1 MPRTVTNDFRAA
13 PARRA
18 ATQDTC
24 SVNRSELLARTG
36 CLTVIRPPAPP
47 VKPAPGQPGSL
58 SSYVPALPEVFVA
71 IVDDGRILAF
81 NGHVDLGTG
90 IRTSLAQIV
99 AEELDVPA
107 ARVTMVLGDTAATP
121 NQGPTIASATIQ
133 ISAAPLRCAAA
144 QARHALLA
152 LAAERFG
159 VDAAQLRVDDGT
171 ISAVDRSG
179 ARRQASYAELVAQ
192 RRIALTLDPHT
203 RTKDPAQYRIV
214 GRASPRVD
222 LPAKATGEL
231 TFVHDVRVPGMLHG
245 RVVRPPY
252 AGHDS
257 GPFVG
262 ASLLDVDRT
271 SVADVPGLVAVV
283 TIGDFV
289 GVVAEREE
297 HAIRAARQLRVVWR
311 PHPPLPP
318 LDDPAA
324 AIAAA
329 PAQPRLLLDEGDVEA
344 ARTLPDTL
352 TLTRTY
358 TWPFQMH
365 ASIGPSC
372 AVADYRAR
380 GDGRITV
387 WSGTQN
393 PVSLRYDLATLV
405 ARDEADIDI
414 VRMEAAGCYGRNG
427 ADDVCGDALLLS
439 RAVGR
444 PVRVQLMR
452 ADEHLW
458 EPKGAGQQM
467 RVTGTVS
474 RDGRLVGYDFATR
487 YPSND
492 APLLAALLTGTIA
505 PEPRVFEMG
514 DRTAVSP
521 YVCAHRR
528 FVCEDLAPLVRASWL
543 RGVSALPN
551 SFAHDAFVDE
561 CAALTGVDPLAFR
574 IRHLQDA
581 RDRTAACRGR
591 TRGLEAARAPRS
603 RSGARRTRARHRVRA
618 LRAQPLSRFRRGVVR
633 VDRGA
638 ERRSRDRRDSR
649 RARDGRTGH
658 RHDDQSGRRA
668 PSDSRQ
674 CDPGAEPH
682 AEGARALRGRQ
693 GRVARM
699 GELSDPDLRGSAG
712 CRRRADA
719 ATGRTAA
726 RCRRIGIGAGAG
738 RGRER
743 AVRRDRRAVLRA
755 AFYAGNDS
763 RRTARRR
770 PLARGRGGRHAR
782 GGRYRLAAIRRDRG
796 RREPNAPITRHSAP
810 SSSIILRSRNCS
822 ATRSPGFS
830 VPYVR
835 SVT

>member
-1 MPRTVTNDFRAA
+1 M
-13 PARRA
+13 
-18 ATQDTC
+18 
-24 SVNRSELLARTG
+24 NRSELLARTG

-152 LAAERFG
+152 LAAEQFG
-159 VDAAQLRVDDGT
+159 VDAGQLRVDGGT
-171 ISAVDRSG
+171 VSAVDHSG
-179 ARRQASYAELVAQ
+179 AQRQASYAELVAQ

-372 AVADYRAR
+372 AVADYRAP

-551 SFAHDAFVDE
+551 SFAHDTFVDE

-581 RDRTAACRGR
+581 RAIELLHA
-591 TRGLEAARAPRS
+591 
-603 RSGARRTRARHRVRA
+603 V
-618 LRAQPLSRFRRGVVR
+618 
-633 VDRGA
+633 A
-638 ERRSRDRRDSR
+638 ER
-649 RARDGRTGH
+649 
-658 RHDDQSGRRA
+658 
-668 PSDSRQ
+668 
-674 CDPGAEPH
+674 
-682 AEGARALRGRQ
+682 
-693 GRVARM
+693 
-699 GELSDPDLRGSAG
+699 AG
-712 CRRRADA
+712 WTPR
-719 ATGRTAA
+719 
-726 RCRRIGIGAGAG
+726 
-738 RGRER
+738 
-743 AVRRDRRAVLRA
+743 VRRDP
-755 AFYAGNDS
+755 DP
-763 RRTARRR
+763 ARVV
-770 PLARGRGGRHAR
+770 RGRGIAYAR
-782 GGRYRLAAIRRDRG
+782 YV
-796 RREPNAPITRHSAP
+796 HS
-810 SSSIILRSRNCS
+810 RF
-822 ATRSPGFS
+822 PGFGAAWSAWIVDLSVDRVTGEIRVERVTVGQDTGTMINPDGVRHQIHGNVIQVLSRTLKERVRFADGKVASREWAGYPILTFAEVPDVDVVLMPRQGEPPLGAGESAS
-830 VPYVR
+830 VPGPAAVANALFDATGVR
-835 SVT
+835 FYAPPFTPETIRAGLRDAGRLLAGDAAGTRAPADTA

>member
-1 MPRTVTNDFRAA
+1 M
-13 PARRA
+13 
-18 ATQDTC
+18 
-24 SVNRSELLARTG
+24 NRSELLARTG

-152 LAAERFG
+152 LAAEQFG
-159 VDAAQLRVDDGT
+159 VDAGQLRVDDGT
-171 ISAVDRSG
+171 ISAVDHSG
-179 ARRQASYAELVAQ
+179 AQRQASYAELVTQ

-271 SVADVPGLVAVV
+271 SVADAPGLVAVV

-372 AVADYRAR
+372 AVADYRAP

-581 RDRTAACRGR
+581 RAIELLHA
-591 TRGLEAARAPRS
+591 
-603 RSGARRTRARHRVRA
+603 V
-618 LRAQPLSRFRRGVVR
+618 
-633 VDRGA
+633 A
-638 ERRSRDRRDSR
+638 ER
-649 RARDGRTGH
+649 
-658 RHDDQSGRRA
+658 
-668 PSDSRQ
+668 
-674 CDPGAEPH
+674 
-682 AEGARALRGRQ
+682 
-693 GRVARM
+693 
-699 GELSDPDLRGSAG
+699 AG
-712 CRRRADA
+712 WTPR
-719 ATGRTAA
+719 
-726 RCRRIGIGAGAG
+726 
-738 RGRER
+738 
-743 AVRRDRRAVLRA
+743 VRRDP
-755 AFYAGNDS
+755 DP
-763 RRTARRR
+763 ARVV
-770 PLARGRGGRHAR
+770 RGRGIAYAR
-782 GGRYRLAAIRRDRG
+782 YV
-796 RREPNAPITRHSAP
+796 HS
-810 SSSIILRSRNCS
+810 RF
-822 ATRSPGFS
+822 PGFGAAWSAWIVDLSVDRVTGEIRVERVTVGQDTGTMINPDGVRHQIHGNVIQVLSRTLKERVRFADGKVASREWAGYPILTFAEVPDVDVVLMPRQGEPPLGAGESAS
-830 VPYVR
+830 VPGPAAVANALFDATGVR
-835 SVT
+835 FYAPPFTPETIRAGLRDAGRLLAGDAAGTRAPADTA

>member
-1 MPRTVTNDFRAA
+1 MR
-13 PARRA
+13 RRA
-18 ATQDTC
+18 AATRRLACAARCPHAAFVVARHRPRLPRQDL
-24 SVNRSELLARTG
+24 SPVNRSELLAHTG
-36 CLTVIRPPAPP
+36 CLTVIRSPAPP

-58 SSYVPALPEVFVA
+58 SSYVPTLPEVFVA
-71 IVDDGRILAF
+71 ILDDGRILAF

-133 ISAAPLRCAAA
+133 ISATPLRCAAA

-159 VDAAQLRVDDGT
+159 VDVERLNIDDGS
-171 ISAVDRSG
+171 ISADGQTVTF
-179 ARRQASYAELVAQ
+179 AALVAA
-192 RRIALTLDPHT
+192 RRIALTLDLNT
-203 RTKDPAQYRIV
+203 RTKDPAHYRIV

-222 LPAKATGEL
+222 LPAKATGQL
-231 TFVHDVRVPGMLHG
+231 TFVHDMRVPGMLHG

-262 ASLLDVDRT
+262 TSLVDVDRA

-283 TIGDFV
+283 ALGDFV

-297 HAIRAARQLRVVWR
+297 HAIRAARQLRVTWR
-311 PHPPLPP
+311 PLPALPP
-318 LDDPAA
+318 LDAPAA

-329 PAQPRLLLDEGDVEA
+329 PATRRVLLDEGDVDA
-344 ARTLPDTL
+344 VRTEPDTL
-352 TLTRTY
+352 TLSRTY
-358 TWPFQMH
+358 AWPFQMH
-365 ASIGPSC
+365 GSIGPSC
-372 AVADYRAR
+372 ALADYRAP

-405 ARDEADIDI
+405 ARDEADVDV

-444 PVRVQLMR
+444 PVRVQLSR

-458 EPKGAGQQM
+458 EPKGAGQSMQ
-467 RVTGTVS
+467 VTGTVT
-474 RDGRLVGYDFATR
+474 RDGRLLGYDFTTR

-492 APLLAALLTGTIA
+492 APLLAALLTGAIA
-505 PEPRVFEMG
+505 PAPRVFEMG

-521 YVCAHRR
+521 YVSPHRR

-574 IRHLQDA
+574 IRHLQDTRAIELLQAVAERAGWTPRVPRRLDEREEA
-581 RDRTAACRGR
+581 RLVRGR
-591 TRGLEAARAPRS
+591 GIAYARYVHSRFPGFGAAWSAWIVDLSVDRVSGEIRIERVTVGQDTGTMINPDGVRHQIHGNVIQVLSRTLKERVRFADGKVASREWASYPILTFAEVPDVDVVLMPRQGEPPLGAGESASVPGPAAVANALFDATGVRFYAPPF
-603 RSGARRTRARHRVRA
+603 TPETVRAR
-618 LRAQPLSRFRRGVVR
+618 LREA
-633 VDRGA
+633 
-638 ERRSRDRRDSR
+638 
-649 RARDGRTGH
+649 GR
-658 RHDDQSGRRA
+658 
-668 PSDSRQ
+668 
-674 CDPGAEPH
+674 
-682 AEGARALRGRQ
+682 L
-693 GRVARM
+693 M
-699 GELSDPDLRGSAG
+699 
-712 CRRRADA
+712 RADA
-719 ATGRTAA
+719 A
-726 RCRRIGIGAGAG
+726 
-738 RGRER
+738 
-743 AVRRDRRAVLRA
+743 
-755 AFYAGNDS
+755 
-763 RRTARRR
+763 
-770 PLARGRGGRHAR
+770 
-782 GGRYRLAAIRRDRG
+782 
-796 RREPNAPITRHSAP
+796 AP
-810 SSSIILRSRNCS
+810 
-822 ATRSPGFS
+822 
-830 VPYVR
+830 
-835 SVT
+835 VTT

>member
-1 MPRTVTNDFRAA
+1 MPPTVPNDFSRGT
-13 PARRA
+13 RRD

-107 ARVTMVLGDTAATP
+107 ARVAMVLGDTAATP

-152 LAAERFG
+152 LAAEQFG
-159 VDAAQLRVDDGT
+159 VDAGQLRVDDGT
-171 ISAVDRSG
+171 ISAVDHSG
-179 ARRQASYAELVAQ
+179 AQRQASYAELVAQ

-372 AVADYRAR
+372 AVADYRAP

-581 RDRTAACRGR
+581 RAIELLHA
-591 TRGLEAARAPRS
+591 
-603 RSGARRTRARHRVRA
+603 V
-618 LRAQPLSRFRRGVVR
+618 
-633 VDRGA
+633 A
-638 ERRSRDRRDSR
+638 ER
-649 RARDGRTGH
+649 
-658 RHDDQSGRRA
+658 
-668 PSDSRQ
+668 
-674 CDPGAEPH
+674 
-682 AEGARALRGRQ
+682 
-693 GRVARM
+693 
-699 GELSDPDLRGSAG
+699 AG
-712 CRRRADA
+712 WTPR
-719 ATGRTAA
+719 
-726 RCRRIGIGAGAG
+726 
-738 RGRER
+738 
-743 AVRRDRRAVLRA
+743 VRRDP
-755 AFYAGNDS
+755 DP
-763 RRTARRR
+763 ARVV
-770 PLARGRGGRHAR
+770 RGRGIAYAR
-782 GGRYRLAAIRRDRG
+782 YV
-796 RREPNAPITRHSAP
+796 HS
-810 SSSIILRSRNCS
+810 RF
-822 ATRSPGFS
+822 PGFGAAWSAWIVDLSVDRVTGEIRVERVTVGQDTGTMINPDGVRHQIHGNVIQVLSRTLKERVRFADGKVASREWAGYPILTFAEVPDVDVVLMPRQGEPPLGAGESAS
-830 VPYVR
+830 VPGPAAVANALFDATGVR
-835 SVT
+835 FYAPPFTPETIRAGLRDAGRLPAGDAAGTRAPADTA

>member
-1 MPRTVTNDFRAA
+1 M
-13 PARRA
+13 
-18 ATQDTC
+18 
-24 SVNRSELLARTG
+24 NRSELLARTG

-71 IVDDGRILAF
+71 ILDDGRILAF

-107 ARVTMVLGDTAATP
+107 ARVTMVLGDTAPTP

-133 ISAAPLRCAAA
+133 ISATPLRCAAA

-159 VDAAQLRVDDGT
+159 VDVERLHIDDGS
-171 ISAVDRSG
+171 ISVDGQAVTF
-179 ARRQASYAELVAQ
+179 AALVAA
-192 RRIALTLDPHT
+192 RRIALTLDLNT
-203 RTKDPAQYRIV
+203 RTKDPAHYRIV

-222 LPAKATGEL
+222 LPAKATGQL
-231 TFVHDVRVPGMLHG
+231 TFVHDMRVPGMLHG

-262 ASLLDVDRT
+262 TSLVDVDRA

-283 TIGDFV
+283 ALGDFV

-297 HAIRAARQLRVVWR
+297 HAIRAARQLRVTWR
-311 PHPPLPP
+311 PLPALPP
-318 LDDPAA
+318 LDAPAA

-329 PAQPRLLLDEGDVEA
+329 PATRRVLLDEGDVDA
-344 ARTLPDTL
+344 ARTEPDTL
-352 TLTRTY
+352 TVSRTY
-358 TWPFQMH
+358 AWPFQMH
-365 ASIGPSC
+365 GSIGPSC
-372 AVADYRAR
+372 ALADYRAP

-405 ARDEADIDI
+405 ARDEADVDV

-444 PVRVQLMR
+444 PVRVQLSR

-458 EPKGAGQQM
+458 EPKGAGQSMQ
-467 RVTGTVS
+467 VTGTVT
-474 RDGRLVGYDFATR
+474 RDGRLLGYDFTTR

-492 APLLAALLTGTIA
+492 APLLAALLTGAIA
-505 PEPRVFEMG
+505 PAPRVFEMG

-521 YVCAHRR
+521 YVSPHRR

-574 IRHLQDA
+574 IRHLQDTRAIELLQAVAERAGWTPRVRRPLDERDEA
-581 RDRTAACRGR
+581 RLVRGR
-591 TRGLEAARAPRS
+591 GIAYARYVHSRFPGFGAAWSAWIVDLSVDRVSGEIRIERVTVGQDTGTMINPDGVRHQIHGNVIQVLS
-603 RSGARRTRARHRVRA
+603 RTLKERVRFA
-618 LRAQPLSRFRRGVVR
+618 DGKVASREWASYPILTFAEVPDVDVVLM
-633 VDRGA
+633 
-638 ERRSRDRRDSR
+638 
-649 RARDGRTGH
+649 
-658 RHDDQSGRRA
+658 
-668 PSDSRQ
+668 P
-674 CDPGAEPH
+674 
-682 AEGARALRGRQ
+682 RQ
-693 GRVARM
+693 GEPPLGAGESASVPGPAAVANALFDATGVRFYAPPFTPETVRA
-699 GELSDPDLRGSAG
+699 GLREAG
-712 CRRRADA
+712 RLMRADA
-719 ATGRTAA
+719 A
-726 RCRRIGIGAGAG
+726 
-738 RGRER
+738 
-743 AVRRDRRAVLRA
+743 
-755 AFYAGNDS
+755 
-763 RRTARRR
+763 
-770 PLARGRGGRHAR
+770 
-782 GGRYRLAAIRRDRG
+782 
-796 RREPNAPITRHSAP
+796 AP
-810 SSSIILRSRNCS
+810 
-822 ATRSPGFS
+822 
-830 VPYVR
+830 
-835 SVT
+835 VTT

>member
-1 MPRTVTNDFRAA
+1 M
-13 PARRA
+13 
-18 ATQDTC
+18 
-24 SVNRSELLARTG
+24 NRSELLARTG

-71 IVDDGRILAF
+71 ILDDGRILAF

-133 ISAAPLRCAAA
+133 IAATPLRCAAA

-159 VDAAQLRVDDGT
+159 VDTARLDIDDGT
-171 ISAVDRSG
+171 ISAEG
-179 ARRQASYAELVAQ
+179 HTITFAALVAA
-192 RRIALTLDPHT
+192 RRIALTLDLNT
-203 RTKDPAQYRIV
+203 RTKDPARYRIV

-222 LPAKATGEL
+222 LPAKATGQL
-231 TFVHDVRVPGMLHG
+231 TFVHDMRVPGMLHG

-262 ASLLDVDRT
+262 TSLLDVDRA

-283 TIGDFV
+283 VLGDFV

-297 HAIRAARQLRVVWR
+297 QAIRAARQLRVTWR
-311 PHPPLPP
+311 PLPALPP
-318 LDDPAA
+318 LDEPAA

-329 PAQPRLLLDEGDVEA
+329 PARRRVLLDEGDVDA
-344 ARTLPDTL
+344 ARTEPDTL
-352 TLTRTY
+352 TLSRTY
-358 TWPFQMH
+358 AWPFQMH
-365 ASIGPSC
+365 GSIGPSC
-372 AVADYRAR
+372 ALADYRAP

-405 ARDEADIDI
+405 ARDEADVDI

-444 PVRVQLMR
+444 PVRVQLSR

-458 EPKGAGQQM
+458 EPKGAGQSM
-467 RVTGTVS
+467 RVTGTVT
-474 RDGRLVGYDFATR
+474 RDGRLLGYDFTTR

-492 APLLAALLTGTIA
+492 APLLAALLTGAIA

-521 YVCAHRR
+521 YASPHRR

-574 IRHLQDA
+574 LRHLQDLRATELLQAVADRAGWMPRAPRPTNEREERDASRLVHGRGIAYA
-581 RDRTAACRGR
+581 RYVHSRFPGFGAAWSAWIVDLSVDRVSGEIRIERVTVGQDTGTMINPDGVRHQIHGNVIQVLSRTLKERVRFADGKVASREWASYPILTFAEVPDVDVVLMPRQGEPPLGAGESASVPGPAAVANALFDATRVRFYAPPFTPETVRAALRDAGR
-591 TRGLEAARAPRS
+591 LMSAEAARAS
-603 RSGARRTRARHRVRA
+603 VT
-618 LRAQPLSRFRRGVVR
+618 
-633 VDRGA
+633 
-638 ERRSRDRRDSR
+638 
-649 RARDGRTGH
+649 
-658 RHDDQSGRRA
+658 
-668 PSDSRQ
+668 
-674 CDPGAEPH
+674 
-682 AEGARALRGRQ
+682 
-693 GRVARM
+693 
-699 GELSDPDLRGSAG
+699 
-712 CRRRADA
+712 
-719 ATGRTAA
+719 
-726 RCRRIGIGAGAG
+726 AGA
-738 RGRER
+738 
-743 AVRRDRRAVLRA
+743 A
-755 AFYAGNDS
+755 
-763 RRTARRR
+763 
-770 PLARGRGGRHAR
+770 
-782 GGRYRLAAIRRDRG
+782 
-796 RREPNAPITRHSAP
+796 
-810 SSSIILRSRNCS
+810 
-822 ATRSPGFS
+822 
-830 VPYVR
+830 
-835 SVT
+835 

>member
-1 MPRTVTNDFRAA
+1 M
-13 PARRA
+13 
-18 ATQDTC
+18 
-24 SVNRSELLARTG
+24 NRSELLARTG

-159 VDAAQLRVDDGT
+159 VDAGQLHVDDGT

-192 RRIALTLDPHT
+192 RRITLTLDPHT

-372 AVADYRAR
+372 AVADYRAPA
-380 GDGRITV
+380 DGRITV

-521 YVCAHRR
+521 YGCAHRR

-581 RDRTAACRGR
+581 RAIELLHA
-591 TRGLEAARAPRS
+591 
-603 RSGARRTRARHRVRA
+603 V
-618 LRAQPLSRFRRGVVR
+618 
-633 VDRGA
+633 A
-638 ERRSRDRRDSR
+638 ER
-649 RARDGRTGH
+649 
-658 RHDDQSGRRA
+658 
-668 PSDSRQ
+668 
-674 CDPGAEPH
+674 
-682 AEGARALRGRQ
+682 
-693 GRVARM
+693 
-699 GELSDPDLRGSAG
+699 AG
-712 CRRRADA
+712 WTPR
-719 ATGRTAA
+719 
-726 RCRRIGIGAGAG
+726 
-738 RGRER
+738 
-743 AVRRDRRAVLRA
+743 VRRDPDPARVVRGRGIAYARYVHSRFPGFGAAWSAWIVDLSVDRVTGEIRVQRVTVGQDTGTMINPDGVRHQIHGNVIQVLSRTLKERVRFADGKVASREWASYPILTFAEVPDVDVVLMPRQGEPPLGAGESASVPGPAAVANALFDATGVRFYAPPFTPETIRAGLRA
-755 AFYAGNDS
+755 AGRLLAGEAAGTRAAAD
-763 RRTARRR
+763 TA
-770 PLARGRGGRHAR
+770 
-782 GGRYRLAAIRRDRG
+782 
-796 RREPNAPITRHSAP
+796 
-810 SSSIILRSRNCS
+810 
-822 ATRSPGFS
+822 
-830 VPYVR
+830 
-835 SVT
+835 

>member
-1 MPRTVTNDFRAA
+1 M
-13 PARRA
+13 
-18 ATQDTC
+18 
-24 SVNRSELLARTG
+24 NRSELLARDG

-71 IVDDGRILAF
+71 ILDDGRILAF

-133 ISAAPLRCAAA
+133 ISATPLRCAAA

-159 VDAAQLRVDDGT
+159 VDAAQLVTEGGT
-171 ISAVDRSG
+171 ISVPADGRT
-179 ARRQASYAELVAQ
+179 ATFAALVAT
-192 RRIALTLDPHT
+192 RRIALTLDLNA
-203 RTKDPAQYRIV
+203 RTKDPAHYRIV
-214 GRASPRVD
+214 GKSSPRVD
-222 LPAKATGEL
+222 VPAKATGQL
-231 TFVHDVRVPGMLHG
+231 TFVHDMRVPGMLHG

-257 GPFVG
+257 GGFVG
-262 ASLLDVDRT
+262 TSLVDVDRA

-283 TIGDFV
+283 AIGDFV

-297 HAIRAARQLRVVWR
+297 HAIRAARQLRVTWR
-311 PHPPLPP
+311 PHPALPS
-318 LDDPAA
+318 LDAPAA

-329 PAQPRLLLDEGDVEA
+329 PAQRRVLLDEGNVDA
-344 ARTLPDTL
+344 ARTQPDSITL
-352 TLTRTY
+352 SRTY
-358 TWPFQMH
+358 AWPFQMH
-365 ASIGPSC
+365 GSIGPSC
-372 AVADYRAR
+372 TLADYRAP

-405 ARDEADIDI
+405 TRDEADFDI

-444 PVRVQLMR
+444 PVRVQLSR

-458 EPKGAGQQM
+458 EPKGAGQLMQ
-467 RVTGTVS
+467 VTGTVT
-474 RDGRLVGYDFATR
+474 RDGRLLGYDFTTR

-492 APLLAALLTGTIA
+492 APLLATLLTGAIA

-521 YVCAHRR
+521 YSSPNRR

-561 CAALTGVDPLAFR
+561 CAALAGIDPLAFR

-581 RDRTAACRGR
+581 RAIELLQAVADRAGWT
-591 TRGLEAARAPRS
+591 PR
-603 RSGARRTRARHRVRA
+603 
-618 LRAQPLSRFRRGVVR
+618 
-633 VDRGA
+633 
-638 ERRSRDRRDSR
+638 
-649 RARDGRTGH
+649 
-658 RHDDQSGRRA
+658 
-668 PSDSRQ
+668 
-674 CDPGAEPH
+674 
-682 AEGARALRGRQ
+682 
-693 GRVARM
+693 
-699 GELSDPDLRGSAG
+699 
-712 CRRRADA
+712 
-719 ATGRTAA
+719 
-726 RCRRIGIGAGAG
+726 AG
-738 RGRER
+738 RNKER
-743 AVRRDRRAVLRA
+743 DERDATRVV
-755 AFYAGNDS
+755 
-763 RRTARRR
+763 
-770 PLARGRGGRHAR
+770 RGRGIAYAR
-782 GGRYRLAAIRRDRG
+782 YV
-796 RREPNAPITRHSAP
+796 HS
-810 SSSIILRSRNCS
+810 RF
-822 ATRSPGFS
+822 PGFGAAWSAWIVDLSVDRVSGEIRIERVTVGQDTGTMINPDGVRHQIHGNVIQVLSRTLKERVRFADGKVASREWASYPILTFDEVPDVDVVLMPRQGEPPLGAGESAS
-830 VPYVR
+830 VPGPAAVANALFDATGVR
-835 SVT
+835 FYAPPFTPETVRAALREAGRLLSADTPAVAGAV

>member
-1 MPRTVTNDFRAA
+1 M
-13 PARRA
+13 
-18 ATQDTC
+18 
-24 SVNRSELLARTG
+24 LARTG

-152 LAAERFG
+152 LAAEQFG
-159 VDAAQLRVDDGT
+159 VDAGQLRVDDGT
-171 ISAVDRSG
+171 ISAVDHSG
-179 ARRQASYAELVAQ
+179 AQRQASYAELVAQ

-372 AVADYRAR
+372 AVADYRAP

-492 APLLAALLTGTIA
+492 APLLAALLTGAIA

-551 SFAHDAFVDE
+551 SFAHDTFVDE

-581 RDRTAACRGR
+581 RAIELLHA
-591 TRGLEAARAPRS
+591 
-603 RSGARRTRARHRVRA
+603 V
-618 LRAQPLSRFRRGVVR
+618 
-633 VDRGA
+633 A
-638 ERRSRDRRDSR
+638 ER
-649 RARDGRTGH
+649 
-658 RHDDQSGRRA
+658 
-668 PSDSRQ
+668 
-674 CDPGAEPH
+674 
-682 AEGARALRGRQ
+682 
-693 GRVARM
+693 
-699 GELSDPDLRGSAG
+699 AG
-712 CRRRADA
+712 WTPR
-719 ATGRTAA
+719 
-726 RCRRIGIGAGAG
+726 
-738 RGRER
+738 
-743 AVRRDRRAVLRA
+743 VRRDP
-755 AFYAGNDS
+755 DP
-763 RRTARRR
+763 ARVV
-770 PLARGRGGRHAR
+770 RGRGIAYAR
-782 GGRYRLAAIRRDRG
+782 YV
-796 RREPNAPITRHSAP
+796 HS
-810 SSSIILRSRNCS
+810 RF
-822 ATRSPGFS
+822 PGFGAAWSAWIVDLSVDRVTGEIRVERVTVGQDTGTMINPDGVRHQIHGNVIQVLSRTLKERVRFADGKVASREWAGYPILTFAEVPDVDVVLMPRQGEPPLGAGESAS
-830 VPYVR
+830 VPGPAAVANALFDATGVR
-835 SVT
+835 FYAPPFTPETIRAGLRDAGRLLAGDAAGTRAPADTA

>member
-1 MPRTVTNDFRAA
+1 M
-13 PARRA
+13 
-18 ATQDTC
+18 
-24 SVNRSELLARTG
+24 NRSELLARTG

-58 SSYVPALPEVFVA
+58 SSYVPALPEVFVT

-159 VDAAQLRVDDGT
+159 VDAGQLRIDDGT

-179 ARRQASYAELVAQ
+179 VLRRASYAELVAQ

-329 PAQPRLLLDEGDVEA
+329 PAKPRLLLDEGDVEA

-372 AVADYRAR
+372 AVADYRAP

-492 APLLAALLTGTIA
+492 APLLAALLSGTIA

-521 YVCAHRR
+521 YGCAHRR

-581 RDRTAACRGR
+581 RAIELLHA
-591 TRGLEAARAPRS
+591 
-603 RSGARRTRARHRVRA
+603 V
-618 LRAQPLSRFRRGVVR
+618 
-633 VDRGA
+633 A
-638 ERRSRDRRDSR
+638 ER
-649 RARDGRTGH
+649 
-658 RHDDQSGRRA
+658 
-668 PSDSRQ
+668 
-674 CDPGAEPH
+674 
-682 AEGARALRGRQ
+682 
-693 GRVARM
+693 
-699 GELSDPDLRGSAG
+699 AG
-712 CRRRADA
+712 WTPR
-719 ATGRTAA
+719 
-726 RCRRIGIGAGAG
+726 
-738 RGRER
+738 
-743 AVRRDRRAVLRA
+743 VRRDP
-755 AFYAGNDS
+755 DP
-763 RRTARRR
+763 ARVV
-770 PLARGRGGRHAR
+770 RGRGIAYARYVHSRFPGFGAAWSAWIVDLSVDRVTGEIRVERVTVGQDTGTMINPDGVRHQIHGNVIQVLSRTLKERVRFADGKVASREWASYPILTFAEVPDVDVVLMPRQGEPPLGAGESASVPGPAAVANALFDATGVRFYAPPFAPETIRAGLRDAGRL
-782 GGRYRLAAIRRDRG
+782 LAAEAAG
-796 RREPNAPITRHSAP
+796 TRA
-810 SSSIILRSRNCS
+810 
-822 ATRSPGFS
+822 AADTA
-830 VPYVR
+830 
-835 SVT
+835 

>member
-1 MPRTVTNDFRAA
+1 M
-13 PARRA
+13 
-18 ATQDTC
+18 
-24 SVNRSELLARTG
+24 NRSELLARTG

-152 LAAERFG
+152 LAAEQFG
-159 VDAAQLRVDDGT
+159 VDAGQLRVDDGT
-171 ISAVDRSG
+171 ISAVDHSG
-179 ARRQASYAELVAQ
+179 AQRQASYAELVAQ

-372 AVADYRAR
+372 AVADYRAP

-551 SFAHDAFVDE
+551 SFAHDTFVDE

-581 RDRTAACRGR
+581 RAIELLHA
-591 TRGLEAARAPRS
+591 
-603 RSGARRTRARHRVRA
+603 V
-618 LRAQPLSRFRRGVVR
+618 
-633 VDRGA
+633 A
-638 ERRSRDRRDSR
+638 ER
-649 RARDGRTGH
+649 
-658 RHDDQSGRRA
+658 
-668 PSDSRQ
+668 
-674 CDPGAEPH
+674 
-682 AEGARALRGRQ
+682 
-693 GRVARM
+693 
-699 GELSDPDLRGSAG
+699 AG
-712 CRRRADA
+712 WTPR
-719 ATGRTAA
+719 
-726 RCRRIGIGAGAG
+726 
-738 RGRER
+738 
-743 AVRRDRRAVLRA
+743 VRRDP
-755 AFYAGNDS
+755 DP
-763 RRTARRR
+763 ARVV
-770 PLARGRGGRHAR
+770 RGRGIAYAR
-782 GGRYRLAAIRRDRG
+782 YV
-796 RREPNAPITRHSAP
+796 HS
-810 SSSIILRSRNCS
+810 RF
-822 ATRSPGFS
+822 PGFGAAWSAWIVDLSVDRVTGEIRVERVTVGQDTGTMINPDGVRHQIHGNVIQVLSRTLKERVRFADGKVASREWAGYPILTFAEVPDVDVVLMPRQGEPPLGAGESAS
-830 VPYVR
+830 VPGPAAVANALFDATGVR
-835 SVT
+835 FYAPPFTPETIRAGLRDAGRLLAGDAAGTRAPADTA

>member
-1 MPRTVTNDFRAA
+1 M
-13 PARRA
+13 
-18 ATQDTC
+18 
-24 SVNRSELLARTG
+24 NRSELLAHTG
-36 CLTVIRPPAPP
+36 CLTVIRSPAPP

-58 SSYVPALPEVFVA
+58 SSYVPTLPEVFVA
-71 IVDDGRILAF
+71 ILDDGRILAF

-133 ISAAPLRCAAA
+133 ISATPLRCAAA

-159 VDAAQLRVDDGT
+159 VDVERLNIADGS
-171 ISAVDRSG
+171 ISADGQTVTF
-179 ARRQASYAELVAQ
+179 AALVAA
-192 RRIALTLDPHT
+192 RRIALTLDLNT
-203 RTKDPAQYRIV
+203 RTKDPAHYRIV

-222 LPAKATGEL
+222 LPAKATGQL
-231 TFVHDVRVPGMLHG
+231 TFVHDMRVPGMLHG

-262 ASLLDVDRT
+262 TSLVDVDRA

-283 TIGDFV
+283 ALGDFV

-297 HAIRAARQLRVVWR
+297 HAIRAARQLRVTWR
-311 PHPPLPP
+311 PLPALPP
-318 LDDPAA
+318 LDAPAA

-329 PAQPRLLLDEGDVEA
+329 PATRRVLLDEGDVDA
-344 ARTLPDTL
+344 ARTEPDTL
-352 TLTRTY
+352 TLSRTY
-358 TWPFQMH
+358 AWPFQMH
-365 ASIGPSC
+365 GSIGPSC
-372 AVADYRAR
+372 ALADYRAP

-405 ARDEADIDI
+405 ARDEADLDV

-444 PVRVQLMR
+444 PVRVQLSR

-458 EPKGAGQQM
+458 EPKGAGQSMQ
-467 RVTGTVS
+467 VTGTVT
-474 RDGRLVGYDFATR
+474 RDGRLLGYDFTTR

-492 APLLAALLTGTIA
+492 APLLAALLTGAIA
-505 PEPRVFEMG
+505 PAPCVFEMG

-521 YVCAHRR
+521 YVSPHRR

-574 IRHLQDA
+574 IRHLQDTRAIELLQAVAERAGWTPRVPRPPDERDEA
-581 RDRTAACRGR
+581 RLVRGR
-591 TRGLEAARAPRS
+591 GIAYARYVHSRFPGFGAAWSAWIVDLSVDRVSGEVRIDRVTVGQDTGTMINPDGVRHQIHGNVIQVLS
-603 RSGARRTRARHRVRA
+603 RTLKERVRFA
-618 LRAQPLSRFRRGVVR
+618 DGKVASREWASYPILTFAEVPDVDVVLM
-633 VDRGA
+633 
-638 ERRSRDRRDSR
+638 
-649 RARDGRTGH
+649 
-658 RHDDQSGRRA
+658 
-668 PSDSRQ
+668 P
-674 CDPGAEPH
+674 
-682 AEGARALRGRQ
+682 RQ
-693 GRVARM
+693 GEPPLGAGESASVPGPAAVANALFDATGVRFYAPPFTPETVRA
-699 GELSDPDLRGSAG
+699 GLREAG
-712 CRRRADA
+712 RLMRADA
-719 ATGRTAA
+719 A
-726 RCRRIGIGAGAG
+726 
-738 RGRER
+738 
-743 AVRRDRRAVLRA
+743 
-755 AFYAGNDS
+755 
-763 RRTARRR
+763 
-770 PLARGRGGRHAR
+770 
-782 GGRYRLAAIRRDRG
+782 
-796 RREPNAPITRHSAP
+796 AP
-810 SSSIILRSRNCS
+810 
-822 ATRSPGFS
+822 
-830 VPYVR
+830 
-835 SVT
+835 VTT

>member
-1 MPRTVTNDFRAA
+1 M
-13 PARRA
+13 
-18 ATQDTC
+18 
-24 SVNRSELLARTG
+24 NRSELLAHTG

-71 IVDDGRILAF
+71 ILDDGRILAF

-133 ISAAPLRCAAA
+133 ISATPLRCAAA

-159 VDAAQLRVDDGT
+159 VDVERLHIDDGS
-171 ISAVDRSG
+171 ISVDG
-179 ARRQASYAELVAQ
+179 QVVTFAALVAA
-192 RRIALTLDPHT
+192 RRIALTLDLNT
-203 RTKDPAQYRIV
+203 RTKDPAHYRIV

-222 LPAKATGEL
+222 LPAKATGQL
-231 TFVHDVRVPGMLHG
+231 TFVHDMRVPGMLHG

-262 ASLLDVDRT
+262 TSLVDVDRA

-283 TIGDFV
+283 TLGDFV

-297 HAIRAARQLRVVWR
+297 HAIRAARQLRVTWR
-311 PHPPLPP
+311 PLPALPP
-318 LDDPAA
+318 LDAPAA

-329 PAQPRLLLDEGDVEA
+329 PATRRVLLDEGDVDA
-344 ARTLPDTL
+344 ARTEPDTL
-352 TLTRTY
+352 TLSRTY
-358 TWPFQMH
+358 AWPFQMH
-365 ASIGPSC
+365 GSIGPSC
-372 AVADYRAR
+372 ALADYRAP
-380 GDGRITV
+380 GEGRITV

-405 ARDEADIDI
+405 ARDEADIDV

-444 PVRVQLMR
+444 PVRVQLSR

-458 EPKGAGQQM
+458 EPKGAGQSMQ
-467 RVTGTVS
+467 VTGTVT
-474 RDGRLVGYDFATR
+474 RDGRLLGYDFTTR

-492 APLLAALLTGTIA
+492 APLLAALLTGAIA

-521 YVCAHRR
+521 YVSPHRR

-574 IRHLQDA
+574 LRHLQDTRAIELLQAVAERAGWTPRVPRPPDERDQHDEA
-581 RDRTAACRGR
+581 RLVRGR
-591 TRGLEAARAPRS
+591 GIAYARYVHSRFPGFGAAWSAWIVDLSVDRVSGEIRIERVTVGQDTGTMINPDGVRHQIHGNVIQVLS
-603 RSGARRTRARHRVRA
+603 RTLKERVRFA
-618 LRAQPLSRFRRGVVR
+618 DGKVASREWASYPILTFAEVPDVDVVLM
-633 VDRGA
+633 
-638 ERRSRDRRDSR
+638 
-649 RARDGRTGH
+649 
-658 RHDDQSGRRA
+658 
-668 PSDSRQ
+668 P
-674 CDPGAEPH
+674 
-682 AEGARALRGRQ
+682 RQ
-693 GRVARM
+693 GEPPLGAGESASVPGPAAVANALFDAAGVRFYAPPFTPETVRA
-699 GELSDPDLRGSAG
+699 GLREAG
-712 CRRRADA
+712 RLMRADA
-719 ATGRTAA
+719 A
-726 RCRRIGIGAGAG
+726 
-738 RGRER
+738 
-743 AVRRDRRAVLRA
+743 
-755 AFYAGNDS
+755 
-763 RRTARRR
+763 
-770 PLARGRGGRHAR
+770 
-782 GGRYRLAAIRRDRG
+782 
-796 RREPNAPITRHSAP
+796 AP
-810 SSSIILRSRNCS
+810 
-822 ATRSPGFS
+822 
-830 VPYVR
+830 
-835 SVT
+835 VTT

>member
-1 MPRTVTNDFRAA
+1 M
-13 PARRA
+13 
-18 ATQDTC
+18 
-24 SVNRSELLARTG
+24 NRSELLARTS
-36 CLTVIRPPAPP
+36 CLTVIRSPAPP

-71 IVDDGRILAF
+71 ILDDGRILAF

-144 QARHALLA
+144 QVRHALLA

-159 VDAAQLRVDDGT
+159 VDVERLDIDDGT
-171 ISAVDRSG
+171 ISANGQTVTF
-179 ARRQASYAELVAQ
+179 AALVAA
-192 RRIALTLDPHT
+192 RRIALTLDLNT
-203 RTKDPAQYRIV
+203 RTKDPAHYRIV

-222 LPAKATGEL
+222 LPAKATGQL
-231 TFVHDVRVPGMLHG
+231 TFVHDMRVPGMLHG

-262 ASLLDVDRT
+262 TSLVDVDRA

-283 TIGDFV
+283 ALGDFV

-297 HAIRAARQLRVVWR
+297 HAIRAARQLRVTWR
-311 PHPPLPP
+311 PLPALPP
-318 LDDPAA
+318 LDAPAA

-329 PAQPRLLLDEGDVEA
+329 PATRRVLLDEGDVDA
-344 ARTLPDTL
+344 ARTEPDTL
-352 TLTRTY
+352 TLSRTY
-358 TWPFQMH
+358 AWPFQMH
-365 ASIGPSC
+365 GSIGPSC
-372 AVADYRAR
+372 ALADYRAP

-405 ARDEADIDI
+405 ARDEADIDV

-444 PVRVQLMR
+444 PVRVQLSR

-458 EPKGAGQQM
+458 EPKGAGQSMQ
-467 RVTGTVS
+467 VTGTVT
-474 RDGRLVGYDFATR
+474 RDGRLLGYDFTTR

-492 APLLAALLTGTIA
+492 APLLAALLTGAIA
-505 PEPRVFEMG
+505 PAPRVFEMG

-521 YVCAHRR
+521 YVSPHRR

-574 IRHLQDA
+574 IRHLQDTRAIELLQAVAERAGWTPRVRRPLDERDQHDEHDEA
-581 RDRTAACRGR
+581 RLVRGR
-591 TRGLEAARAPRS
+591 GIAYARYVHSRFPGFGAAWSAWIVDLSVDRVSGEIRIERVTVGQDTGTMINPDGVRHQIHGNVIQVLS
-603 RSGARRTRARHRVRA
+603 RTLKERVRFA
-618 LRAQPLSRFRRGVVR
+618 DGKVASREWASYPILTFAEVPDVDVVLM
-633 VDRGA
+633 
-638 ERRSRDRRDSR
+638 
-649 RARDGRTGH
+649 
-658 RHDDQSGRRA
+658 
-668 PSDSRQ
+668 P
-674 CDPGAEPH
+674 
-682 AEGARALRGRQ
+682 RQ
-693 GRVARM
+693 GEPPLGAGESASVPGPAAVANALFDATGVRFYAPPFTPETVRA
-699 GELSDPDLRGSAG
+699 GLREAG
-712 CRRRADA
+712 RLMRADA
-719 ATGRTAA
+719 A
-726 RCRRIGIGAGAG
+726 
-738 RGRER
+738 
-743 AVRRDRRAVLRA
+743 
-755 AFYAGNDS
+755 
-763 RRTARRR
+763 
-770 PLARGRGGRHAR
+770 
-782 GGRYRLAAIRRDRG
+782 
-796 RREPNAPITRHSAP
+796 AP
-810 SSSIILRSRNCS
+810 
-822 ATRSPGFS
+822 
-830 VPYVR
+830 
-835 SVT
+835 VTT

>member
-1 MPRTVTNDFRAA
+1 M
-13 PARRA
+13 
-18 ATQDTC
+18 
-24 SVNRSELLARTG
+24 NRSELLARTG

-152 LAAERFG
+152 LAAEQFG
-159 VDAAQLRVDDGT
+159 VDAGQLRVDDGT
-171 ISAVDRSG
+171 ISAVDHSG
-179 ARRQASYAELVAQ
+179 AQRQASYAELVAQ

-372 AVADYRAR
+372 AVADYRAP

-492 APLLAALLTGTIA
+492 APLLAALLTGAIA

-551 SFAHDAFVDE
+551 SFAHDTFVDE

-581 RDRTAACRGR
+581 RAIELLHA
-591 TRGLEAARAPRS
+591 
-603 RSGARRTRARHRVRA
+603 V
-618 LRAQPLSRFRRGVVR
+618 
-633 VDRGA
+633 A
-638 ERRSRDRRDSR
+638 ER
-649 RARDGRTGH
+649 
-658 RHDDQSGRRA
+658 
-668 PSDSRQ
+668 
-674 CDPGAEPH
+674 
-682 AEGARALRGRQ
+682 
-693 GRVARM
+693 
-699 GELSDPDLRGSAG
+699 AG
-712 CRRRADA
+712 WTPR
-719 ATGRTAA
+719 
-726 RCRRIGIGAGAG
+726 
-738 RGRER
+738 
-743 AVRRDRRAVLRA
+743 VRRDP
-755 AFYAGNDS
+755 DP
-763 RRTARRR
+763 ARVV
-770 PLARGRGGRHAR
+770 RGRGIAYAR
-782 GGRYRLAAIRRDRG
+782 YV
-796 RREPNAPITRHSAP
+796 HS
-810 SSSIILRSRNCS
+810 RF
-822 ATRSPGFS
+822 PGFGAAWSAWIVDLSVDRVTGEIRVERVTVGQDTGTMINPDGVRHQIHGNVIQVLSRTLKERVRFADGKVASREWAGYPILTFAEVPDVDVVLMPRQGEPPLGAGESAS
-830 VPYVR
+830 VPGPAAVANALFDATGVR
-835 SVT
+835 FYAPPFTPETIRAGLRDAGRLLAGDAAGTRAPADTA

>member
-1 MPRTVTNDFRAA
+1 M
-13 PARRA
+13 
-18 ATQDTC
+18 
-24 SVNRSELLARTG
+24 NRSELLARTG

-71 IVDDGRILAF
+71 ILDDGRLLAF

-133 ISAAPLRCAAA
+133 ISATPLRCAAA
-144 QARHALLA
+144 QARHTLLA

-159 VDAAQLRVDDGT
+159 VDVERLGIDDGT
-171 ISAVDRSG
+171 ISADGQVVTF
-179 ARRQASYAELVAQ
+179 AALVAA
-192 RRIALTLDPHT
+192 RRIALTLDLNT
-203 RTKDPAQYRIV
+203 RTKDPAHYRIV

-222 LPAKATGEL
+222 LPAKATGQL
-231 TFVHDVRVPGMLHG
+231 TFVHDMRVPGMLHG

-262 ASLLDVDRT
+262 TSLVDVDRA

-283 TIGDFV
+283 TLGDFV

-297 HAIRAARQLRVVWR
+297 HAIRAARQLRVTWR
-311 PHPPLPP
+311 PLPALPP
-318 LDDPAA
+318 LDAPTA

-329 PAQPRLLLDEGDVEA
+329 PATRRVLLDEGDVDA
-344 ARTLPDTL
+344 ARTEPDTL
-352 TLTRTY
+352 TLSRTY
-358 TWPFQMH
+358 AWPFQMH
-365 ASIGPSC
+365 GSIGPSC
-372 AVADYRAR
+372 ALADYRAP

-405 ARDEADIDI
+405 ARDEADIDV

-444 PVRVQLMR
+444 PVRVQLSR

-458 EPKGAGQQM
+458 EPKGAGQSMQ
-467 RVTGTVS
+467 VTGTVT
-474 RDGRLVGYDFATR
+474 RDGRLLGYDFTTR

-492 APLLAALLTGTIA
+492 APLLAALLTGAIA
-505 PEPRVFEMG
+505 PAPRVFEMG

-521 YVCAHRR
+521 YVSPHRR

-561 CAALTGVDPLAFR
+561 CAALTGIDPLAFR
-574 IRHLQDA
+574 IRHLQDTRAIELLQAVAERAEWTPRVRRPLDERDQHDERDEA
-581 RDRTAACRGR
+581 RLVRGR
-591 TRGLEAARAPRS
+591 GIAYARYVHSRFPGFGAAWSAWIVDLSVDRVSGEIRIERVTVGQDTGTMINPDGVRHQIHGNVIQVLSRTLKERVRFADGKVASREWASYPILTFAEVPDVDVVLMPRQGEPPLGAGESASVPGPAAVANALFDATGVRLYAPPF
-603 RSGARRTRARHRVRA
+603 TPETVRAR
-618 LRAQPLSRFRRGVVR
+618 LREA
-633 VDRGA
+633 
-638 ERRSRDRRDSR
+638 
-649 RARDGRTGH
+649 GR
-658 RHDDQSGRRA
+658 
-668 PSDSRQ
+668 
-674 CDPGAEPH
+674 
-682 AEGARALRGRQ
+682 L
-693 GRVARM
+693 M
-699 GELSDPDLRGSAG
+699 
-712 CRRRADA
+712 RADA
-719 ATGRTAA
+719 A
-726 RCRRIGIGAGAG
+726 
-738 RGRER
+738 
-743 AVRRDRRAVLRA
+743 
-755 AFYAGNDS
+755 
-763 RRTARRR
+763 
-770 PLARGRGGRHAR
+770 
-782 GGRYRLAAIRRDRG
+782 
-796 RREPNAPITRHSAP
+796 AP
-810 SSSIILRSRNCS
+810 
-822 ATRSPGFS
+822 
-830 VPYVR
+830 
-835 SVT
+835 VTT